1 MPLERAVLQT
11 RKRRPSTV
19 SSRPRAREPPAA
31 ARFRPSITAPA
42 YAPGPAL
49 AVSCK
54 DDISTVERRLNSA
67 GAEQVT
73 GKEPPGGVTSSNSP
87 KALDKPPAGAP
98 SDPSTKPTKAG
109 VEEAR
114 TLLAKAKE
122 QEKAGQETACQD
134 TMTKVK
140 EKAGALP

>member
-1 MPLERAVLQT
+1 MRTAFSLPIAL
-11 RKRRPSTV
+11 
-19 SSRPRAREPPAA
+19 AA
-31 ARFRPSITAPA
+31 LVAA
-42 YAPGPAL
+42 GPAL

-54 DDISTVERRLNSA
+54 DDIAAVERRLNSA

-73 GKEPPGGVTSSNSP
+73 GKEPPGGPTSSGSA
-87 KALDKPPAGAP
+87 KALDKPPAGSP
-98 SDPSTKPTKAG
+98 SDPATKPTKAG

-122 QEKAGQETACQD
+122 QDKAGQETACQD

>member
-1 MPLERAVLQT
+1 MRNALSLPAALAVLI
-11 RKRRPSTV
+11 
-19 SSRPRAREPPAA
+19 AA
-31 ARFRPSITAPA
+31 
-42 YAPGPAL
+42 GPAL

-73 GKEPPGGVTSSNSP
+73 GKEPPGGATSSNSP

-98 SDPSTKPTKAG
+98 SDPATKPTKAG

-114 TLLAKAKE
+114 ALLAKAKE
-122 QEKAGQETACQD
+122 QDKAGQETACQD

>member
-1 MPLERAVLQT
+1 MRYALSLPVAVMAL
-11 RKRRPSTV
+11 V
-19 SSRPRAREPPAA
+19 AA
-31 ARFRPSITAPA
+31 
-42 YAPGPAL
+42 GPAL
-49 AVSCK
+49 AVTCK

-73 GKEPPGGVTSSNSP
+73 GQEPAGGATSSNSP

-114 TLLAKAKE
+114 KLLAKAKE
-122 QEKAGQETACQD
+122 QDKAGQEAACQA
-134 TMTKVK
+134 TITQVK

>member
-1 MPLERAVLQT
+1 MRIAFSLPIAVVAL
-11 RKRRPSTV
+11 V
-19 SSRPRAREPPAA
+19 AA
-31 ARFRPSITAPA
+31 S
-42 YAPGPAL
+42 PAL
-49 AVSCK
+49 AVNCK
-54 DDISTVERRLNSA
+54 DDIAAVERRLNSV
-67 GAEQVT
+67 GAVQVT
-73 GKEPPGGVTSSNSP
+73 GKEPPGGPTASASS

-98 SDPSTKPTKAG
+98 SDPATKPTKAG

-122 QEKAGQETACQD
+122 QDKAGQETACQD

>member
-1 MPLERAVLQT
+1 MRIALTLPVALAVL
-11 RKRRPSTV
+11 V
-19 SSRPRAREPPAA
+19 
-31 ARFRPSITAPA
+31 TA
-42 YAPGPAL
+42 GPAL

-98 SDPSTKPTKAG
+98 SRSLDQADEG
-109 VEEAR
+109 GRGRGAYAAR
-114 TLLAKAKE
+114 
-122 QEKAGQETACQD
+122 
-134 TMTKVK
+134 
-140 EKAGALP
+140 